1 MLPLPSVAVSSTKN
15 KSGKRNG
22 NRGVGGGGSA
32 SSQPPSNRNDINRQV
47 YGMMEEEQQQFQPVP
62 GGSTCDKCTAATRNY
77 KHDNR
82 IFAPYIFSRFKG
94 VGHPSSA

>member
-1 MLPLPSVAVSSTKN
+1 
-15 KSGKRNG
+15 
-22 NRGVGGGGSA
+22 
-32 SSQPPSNRNDINRQV
+32 
-47 YGMMEEEQQQFQPVP
+47 MMQEEQQQLQPVP